1 MKYKDIKKIFLD
13 FFNKK
18 NHQIIDSASLL
29 SKDDPSLMFT
39 NAGMNR
45 FKKYFLGYKNPKYD
59 TYGLPFELANIFAL
73 KNNFIIDKF
82 SFEKEMLKQ
91 KLRSKTKKKNIYV

>member
-13 FFNKK
+13 FFKKK

-29 SKDDPSLMFT
+29 AKDDPSLMFT

-45 FKKYFLGYKNPKYD
+45 FKKYFLGYKNPKYVRI
-59 TYGLPFELANIFAL
+59 TNYMIHMGYHLN
-73 KNNFIIDKF
+73 
-82 SFEKEMLKQ
+82 
-91 KLRSKTKKKNIYV
+91 